1 MIVQTSV
8 CKEAVN
14 KGFAAE
20 HLNFNVKTTCIH
32 ACFYQSKLKLL
43 VSAFNKVNASKL
55 RNPTSHLSRTLPP
68 FSPAASQLT
77 CHHHTFNLSP
87 CSIIL
92 ISAQRKYSGVFVSDH
107 FICEEQPPIH
117 SIHSFC
123 LVSRPNVVIEVS
135 YYCWCWMV

>member
-1 MIVQTSV
+1 MPVFIRV
-8 CKEAVN
+8 
-14 KGFAAE
+14 
-20 HLNFNVKTTCIH
+20 
-32 ACFYQSKLKLL
+32 KLKLL

-123 LVSRPNVVIEVS
+123 LVSRPNVVIICILYVIILLIIYFLDNRSSPDINIFHENGVLS
-135 YYCWCWMV
+135 FI